1 MKVYMSNEDYRVV
14 SVDKADIIIHE
25 IETDPRQ
32 IEYACSKDTF
42 IRLVAD
48 FMSTESDKESKLAE
62 MYQYIHDDAVQTFND
77 QWTEVEVEE

>member
-14 SVDKADIIIHE
+14 SVDKADAIIHE

-32 IEYACSKDTF
+32 IEYACSKDAF

-62 MYQYIHDDAVQTFND
+62 MYQYIHDDAVNTFNE

>member
-14 SVDKADIIIHE
+14 SIDKAWDIIHE
-25 IETDPRQ
+25 IETDPHE
-32 IEYACSKDTF
+32 IEYACSKEDF

-48 FMSTESDKESKLAE
+48 FMSTESDKESKLVK
-62 MYQYIHDDAVQTFND
+62 MYQYIHDYAVTTFNE

>member
-14 SVDKADIIIHE
+14 SIDKAWDIIHE
-25 IETDPRQ
+25 IETDPHK
-32 IEYACSKDTF
+32 IEYACSNEDF

-48 FMSTESDKESKLAE
+48 FMSTESDKGSKLVK
-62 MYQYIHDDAVQTFND
+62 MYQYIHNYAVTTFNE

>member
-1 MKVYMSNEDYRVV
+1 MKVYMCNEDYRVI
-14 SVDKADIIIHE
+14 SVDKAQDIIHE
-25 IETDPRQ
+25 IETDPSQ
-32 IEYACSKDTF
+32 IEYVCSKEDF

-62 MYQYIHDDAVQTFND
+62 MYQYIHDYAVTAFNE